1 MKNKERKLKAIIIIL
16 IITILILCMQLF
28 LVKKGI
34 INSKRQIIKE
44 MSESEQVT
52 DLNNQ
57 INELNTSHTEY
68 MNYIQTCKT
77 QIATALENEGV
88 TTSNDATL
96 ETMAENISKV
106 LQERTKDATATADNI
121 TDGKTAYVNGQKIIG
136 TGADVNNNKAKD
148 LSFSINTWAKA
159 NATGGGHQYP
169 IKNMNIS
176 SYSKLTITGSFSD
189 RKSVV

>member
-28 LVKKGI
+28 LVKKGS
-34 INSKRQIIKE
+34 INSKKQIIKE

-77 QIATALENEGV
+77 QIATALTNEGV
-88 TTSNDATL
+88 ATSDQATL
-96 ETMAENISKV
+96 ETMAESISKV

-121 TDGKTAYVNGQKIIG
+121 TDGKTAYVNGEKIVG
-136 TGADVNNNKAKD
+136 TYIKEEDIKHTIRVDGNSRNGYSYIYVDGNYVKLLNPYNQD
-148 LSFSINTWAKA
+148 SWSIE
-159 NATGGGHQYP
+159 
-169 IKNMNIS
+169 I
-176 SYSKLTITGSFSD
+176 
-189 RKSVV
+189 